1 MLLASSPT
9 HNRIRIIVSVKAALL
24 ALFVVIIWG
33 ANIVAIRAGVL
44 ELEPLTLLAL
54 RFSLTALVF
63 LPFARW
69 PGAKQAFII
78 LQVGF
83 LMGVLHQG
91 FLYPGL
97 ALLDAGTM
105 SIILQTQVIFVTL
118 LGWLF
123 LGETI
128 RWRTWTGVILGLSG
142 VGVLV
147 GGPSLQIDPV
157 GLTYALLSS
166 VFIALCYVRMK
177 ALRNIHPVTFIAG
190 MNLSSALP
198 MLAISYVAAPQSWH
212 GLPDHDWTMLGWILV
227 FQVFVISLTHMVWQ
241 KLLAD
246 NPVSQVV
253 PWTLLSPVFGV
264 GFAAIFLGDPITL
277 PIILGGLLTIAGVGI
292 ITVRRIQKQMPPVP
306 EPRE

>member
-1 MLLASSPT
+1 MLSASSQ
-9 HNRIRIIVSVKAALL
+9 RITETSPVSAKAIFL
-24 ALFVVIIWG
+24 ALFVIVVWG

-44 ELEPLTLLAL
+44 EMEPLTLLAI
-54 RFSLTALVF
+54 RFSLTALLF

-69 PGAKQAFII
+69 PGAKQAFNIF
-78 LQVGF
+78 QVGL

-118 LGWLF
+118 LGWMF

-128 RWRTWTGVILGLSG
+128 RWRTWTGIGLGVAG
-142 VGVLV
+142 VAVLL
-147 GGPSLQIDPV
+147 GGPSLQGSV
-157 GLTYALLSS
+157 TGFVYALLSS
-166 VFIALCYVRMK
+166 IFIALCYVRMK
-177 ALRNIHPVTFIAG
+177 ALQNIHPVTFIAG
-190 MNLSSALP
+190 MNVSSAIP
-198 MLAISYVAAPQSWH
+198 MLAISYIAAPDSWH
-212 GLPDHDWTMLGWILV
+212 ALPDHDWTMLGWILA
-227 FQVFVISLTHMVWQ
+227 FQVFIISLTHMVWQ

-264 GFAAIFLGDPITL
+264 GFAALFLGDPITL
-277 PIILGGLLTIAGVGI
+277 PIVLGGLLTLAGVGI
-292 ITVRRIQKQMPPVP
+292 ITVRRIQKQMPPTL
-306 EPRE
+306 EPQE